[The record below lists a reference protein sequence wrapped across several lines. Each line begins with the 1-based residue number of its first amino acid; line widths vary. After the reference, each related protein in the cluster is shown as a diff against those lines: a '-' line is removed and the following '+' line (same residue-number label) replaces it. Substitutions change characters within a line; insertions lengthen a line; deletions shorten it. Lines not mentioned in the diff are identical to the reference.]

1 MKMTKPLQD
10 KVAIITGASR
20 GIGAEIARTLAGAG
34 AKVVVNYLGSRKAA
48 EAVCTGIMQSGGESL
63 AVKANVSNSAEM
75 RQLFDAAIER
85 FSCVDILVNN
95 AGVLVSRSIADI
107 RDEEFDRVLNVNIKS
122 VFYALREA
130 STRLADGGRVVSL
143 SSTVTRLMLPNYGA
157 YAASKGAVE
166 QLTRVFAREAGT
178 RGITANIVSPGPVN
192 TEMFTTG
199 KSEET
204 IKRMAGMSFA
214 GRIGEPEDIAR
225 VVLFLVSDGAG
236 WVTGQNIS
244 VSGGVA

>member
-1 MKMTKPLQD
+1 MKKPLQD
-10 KVAIITGASR
+10 KVAIITGSSR

-34 AKVVVNYLGSRKAA
+34 AKVIVNYLGNRKAA
-48 EAVCTGIMQSGGESL
+48 EAVCATIAEAGGESL
-63 AVKANVSNSAEM
+63 PVRADVSNSAEM
-75 RQLFDAAIER
+75 RKLFDAAIEH
-85 FSCVDILVNN
+85 FSRVDILVNN
-95 AGVLVSRSIADI
+95 AGVLISRNMAEIS
-107 RDEEFDRVLNVNIKS
+107 DEDFDRILNINVKS

-166 QLTRVFAREAGT
+166 QLTRVFAKEQGR
-178 RGITANIVSPGPVN
+178 RGIAANIVSPGPVN

-204 IKRMAGMSFA
+204 IKRMAGMSFV
-214 GRIGEPEDIAR
+214 GRVGEPEDIAR
-225 VVLFLVSDGAG
+225 VVLFLVSDEAG

-244 VSGGVA
+244 ASGGVA

>member
-1 MKMTKPLQD
+1 MIKPLQD
-10 KVAIITGASR
+10 KVAIVTGASR
-20 GIGAEIARTLAGAG
+20 GIGAEIARTLGGAG
-34 AKVVVNYLGSRKAA
+34 AKVIVNYSVNKEAG
-48 EAVCTGIMQSGGESL
+48 EAVCKAITAAGSEAL
-63 AVKANVSNSAEM
+63 AVQGDVSNPDDICK
-75 RQLFDAAIER
+75 LFDTAFER
-85 FSCVDILVNN
+85 FKRVNILVNN
-95 AGVLVSRSIADI
+95 AGVLLSKKMVELS
-107 RDEEFDRVLNVNIKS
+107 DEDFDHVLNINVKG

-130 STRLADGGRVVSL
+130 ASRLSDGGRVVSL

-166 QLTRVFAREAGT
+166 QLTRVFAKEVGG

-204 IKRMAGMSFA
+204 IRRMAAMSFL
-214 GRIGEPEDIAR
+214 GRVGEPEDIAR
-225 VVLFLVSDGAG
+225 VVLFLVSDDAA

-244 VSGGVA
+244 ASGGAA

>member
-1 MKMTKPLQD
+1 MKKPLQD
-10 KVAIITGASR
+10 KVAIITGSSR

-34 AKVVVNYLGSRKAA
+34 AKVVVNYLGNQKAA
-48 EAVCTGIMQSGGESL
+48 EAVCTAIAEAGGESQ
-63 AVKANVSNSAEM
+63 AVRADVGNSAEM
-75 RQLFDAAIER
+75 RKLFDAAVER
-85 FSCVDILVNN
+85 FSRVDILVNN
-95 AGVLVSRSIADI
+95 AGVLLSRSIAEI
-107 RDEEFDRVLNVNIKS
+107 SDEEFDRVLDINVKS

-166 QLTRVFAREAGT
+166 QLTRVFAKEQGE

-204 IKRMAGMSFA
+204 IKRMAGMSFV
-214 GRIGEPEDIAR
+214 GRVGQPADIAR
-225 VVLFLVSDGAG
+225 VVLFLVSDEAG

-244 VSGGVA
+244 ASGGVA

>member
-1 MKMTKPLQD
+1 MTKPLQD
-10 KVAIITGASR
+10 KVAIVTGASR

-34 AKVVVNYLGSRKAA
+34 AKVVANYLGNRKAA
-48 EAVCTGIMQSGGESL
+48 EAVCNDILQSGGESL
-63 AVKANVSNSAEM
+63 AVKADVGNSAEM
-75 RQLFDAAIER
+75 HQLFDAAIER
-85 FSCVDILVNN
+85 FNRVDILVNN
-95 AGVLVSRSIADI
+95 AGVLVSRGIADLS
-107 RDEEFDRVLNVNIKS
+107 DEEFDRVLTVNIKS

-166 QLTRVFAREAGT
+166 QLTRVFAREVGA

-225 VVLFLVSDGAG
+225 VVLFLVGDGAG
-236 WVTGQNIS
+236 WITGQNIS
-244 VSGGVA
+244 VSGGAA